1 MIFGKKRT
9 DGLAPMIKVQTE
21 VNTPSGKRRIQN
33 FYDIEVG
40 VSRDKF
46 GLLVLVFSIF
56 SILLQ
61 AALILINWK
70 KLPPELPLFYSQPWG
85 EKMLAR
91 PLFLLILP
99 VIVFVFTALNY
110 WILLS
115 AWENIFLRRIIIAF
129 TFLGSFFCTY
139 SLIRLISLLI

>member
-9 DGLAPMIKVQTE
+9 ENLAPMIKAQAE
-21 VNTPSGKRRIQN
+21 INTPSGKRPIQK
-33 FYDIEVG
+33 FYEIEEG

-46 GLLVLVFSIF
+46 SLSVLIFSIF

-61 AALILINWK
+61 GLLILINWK

-85 EKMLAR
+85 EKMFAR
-91 PLFLLILP
+91 PLFLFILP

-115 AWENIFLRRIIIAF
+115 TWENIFLRRIIIAF

-139 SLIRLISLLI
+139 SLIKLISLLI